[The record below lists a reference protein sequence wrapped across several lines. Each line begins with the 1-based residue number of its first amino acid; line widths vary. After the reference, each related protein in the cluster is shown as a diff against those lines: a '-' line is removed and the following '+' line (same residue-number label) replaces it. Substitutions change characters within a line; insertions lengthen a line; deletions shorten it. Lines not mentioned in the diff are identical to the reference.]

1 MNTPDHHRQVT
12 DADLGSFLLDLPSSE
27 RRRLLTL
34 LASRLDPK
42 TILQPLVES
51 VTGALA
57 ESDGEHPTG
66 AEVKEAVRRA
76 LVENMQAR
84 RTHLAQL
91 AQLAELTASK
101 GRNDAVARK
110 IADFCRTSGLKQV
123 TGAEDPSLFRVV
135 EGDPETQPHARVV
148 KPAFVDEST
157 NRLVLAGEIV
167 FSDEPPTKDRG
178 RNEEKA
184 VCVTCGAPLHGRRV
198 GKKKGKRR

>member
-1 MNTPDHHRQVT
+1 MTTPDHHRQVT
-12 DADLGSFLLDLPSSE
+12 DEDLGSFLLDLPSGE
-27 RRRLLTL
+27 RKRLLTL
-34 LASRLDPK
+34 LASRLEPK
-42 TILQPLVES
+42 TILEPLVQG
-51 VTGALA
+51 VIGALA
-57 ESDGEHPTG
+57 ESDGEQPTG

-101 GRNDAVARK
+101 GRHDAVARK

-123 TGAEDPSLFRVV
+123 NGTEDPSLFRVA
-135 EGDPETQPHARVV
+135 EGDPETQPHATVV

-167 FSDEPPTKDRG
+167 FSDDPPSKDRG
-178 RNEEKA
+178 RDEEKA
-184 VCVTCGAPLHGRRV
+184 VCATCGAPLHGRRA
-198 GKKKGKRR
+198 GKKKGRRR